1 FHFIQQAGM
10 YSGIL
15 FLMAE
20 IKQRTFFIRQILQ
33 PSSTAPDLRG
43 ADFIGLRSGL
53 AGLQEEQPG
62 TSEQ

>member
-1 FHFIQQAGM
+1 M

-20 IKQRTFFIRQILQ
+20 IKQRTFFIRQVLQ

>member
-1 FHFIQQAGM
+1 M

-43 ADFIGLRSGL
+43 VDFIGLRSGL